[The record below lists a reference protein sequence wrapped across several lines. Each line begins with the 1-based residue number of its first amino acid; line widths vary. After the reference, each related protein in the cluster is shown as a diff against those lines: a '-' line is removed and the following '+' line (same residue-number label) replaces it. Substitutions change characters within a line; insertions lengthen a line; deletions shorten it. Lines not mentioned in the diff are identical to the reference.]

1 MDELKNEIDD
11 FEKRER
17 FSGPAKR
24 IMEKIK
30 PLRSNIDI
38 AKRRWF
44 WELLQNASDVSE
56 QTEIEVILSVDNLKF
71 RHNGNPFTYKD
82 ARNLIE
88 PDSGKDEFL
97 ENTKREQVGQF
108 GTGFLATH
116 ILSLLIKVDGIIE
129 SKDKL
134 NYYKFGFDLDRRHP
148 EENDYKSTLMASIEK
163 SIGQLNKDYSP
174 ITNYQKN
181 GKPETEFHYDFKF
194 PYESENSFEIAK
206 YGIENLKTVFPF
218 VLSFIPKIKTATII
232 DRTTATEHTT
242 VYSAQQDPNTTLPY
256 QLFSI
261 TRTLN
266 GIKEA
271 ETHIALI
278 TEGATT
284 VAINIEKIN
293 PTEISILP
301 YDKKLPKLFCAFPF
315 VGTEDFNFPIVINS
329 KDFDPKTERN
339 GIELSDKDV
348 KNRSRITEAVVA
360 YKNVLKI
367 AETENWKN
375 IYRICK
381 VDDSSF
387 VEEKIKTWFKKAVV
401 DEIRSAILSH
411 KTVETDKEP
420 IYLRDSLI
428 PYFTD
433 KKEEVVKKIYASSKD
448 LLASKLPKS
457 EHYFEWCNLL
467 DFTYFKE
474 QKLDIEKLA
483 KEIASKSN
491 LTNLKASL
499 SPTTKIDE
507 WLNNVIELIIETD
520 NTALLD
526 KFAIVPNQNENFKI
540 RNGKE
545 KLFLDD
551 DVPDELK
558 TVLNGLTKNDWKDF
572 LLHKD
577 YERNTTLI
585 AEKDKKS
592 LLDIVIEIDNEL
604 RDYKSDRKEAKFL
617 TAVNSIFKWVNDN
630 GIAEEKA
637 KIYFPWF
644 SQNKAQ
650 IVLDT
655 FSTDQDREN
664 AFAIVQ
670 SGKMEAL
677 AKIAKS
683 NLSSSD
689 IELVTENIGE
699 FKMFLDW
706 LKNKVDDKEFAD
718 EIGGEEGEEFIY
730 SLLVGKFQKENVVWA
745 SRSGEA
751 RFDFQVL
758 NPDKTTRFYIDV
770 KTTSRGISNANSI
783 PFFMRLS
790 QWDFLDESESKDKY
804 YIARVFKHNG
814 ELKAKFLKINK
825 GDI

>member
-56 QTEIEVILSVDNLKF
+56 QTEIEVILSSNNLKF

-97 ENTKREQVGQF
+97 ENIQREQVGQF

-129 SKDKL
+129 SKDKR
-134 NYYKFGFDLDRRHP
+134 NYYRFGFDLDRRHP
-148 EENDYKSTLMASIEK
+148 EEKDYKSALMVSIEK

-181 GKPETEFHYDFKF
+181 GKPETEFHYDFNF
-194 PYESENSFEIAK
+194 PYESEDSFEIAK
-206 YGIENLKTVFPF
+206 YGIENLKSVFPF

-232 DRTTATEHTT
+232 DRTTTTEHIT

-261 TRTLN
+261 TRTLD

-278 TEGATT
+278 SEGETT

-293 PTEISILP
+293 STEISILP
-301 YDKKLPKLFCAFPF
+301 YDKELPKLFCAFPF

-329 KDFDPKTERN
+329 KEFDPKTERN
-339 GIELSDKDV
+339 GIELSDKDE
-348 KNRSRITEAVVA
+348 KNRNRIIEAVTA
-360 YKNVLKI
+360 YKKVLKI
-367 AETENWKN
+367 AENENWKN

-381 VDDSSF
+381 VDDSNF
-387 VEEKIKTWFKKAVV
+387 AEEKIKSWFKKTVV
-401 DEIRSAILSH
+401 DEIRSAILLH

-420 IYLRDSLI
+420 IYLKDSLI

-433 KKEEVVKKIYASSKD
+433 KKEEVLKKIYDSAKN

-457 EHYFEWCNLL
+457 EHYLEWCNLL
-467 DFTYFKE
+467 DFTYIKE
-474 QKLDIEKLA
+474 QKLDIERLV
-483 KEIASKSN
+483 KEIAGKQN
-491 LTNLKASL
+491 LTNLKSSL
-499 SPTTKIDE
+499 TAETKISD
-507 WLNNVIELIIETD
+507 WLNDVIELIIETD

-526 KFAIVPNQNENFKI
+526 KYAIVPNQNENFKI

-551 DVPDELK
+551 DVPNDLK
-558 TVLNGLTKNDWKDF
+558 KVLNELTKNDWKDF

-577 YERNTTLI
+577 FERNTSLI
-585 AEKDKKS
+585 AEKDKKT
-592 LLDIVIEIDNEL
+592 LLDIVTEIDNEL
-604 RDYKSDRKEAKFL
+604 RDYKSDRKETKFL
-617 TAVNSIFKWVNDN
+617 SAVNSIFKWINEN
-630 GIAEEKA
+630 EIPEEKA
-637 KIYFPWF
+637 KIYFQWF

-655 FSTDQDREN
+655 FSSDQDREN
-664 AFAIVQ
+664 AFTIVQ

-677 AKIAKS
+677 AQIAKS
-683 NLSSSD
+683 NLSSAD

-699 FKMFLDW
+699 FKMFLNW
-706 LKNKVDDKEFAD
+706 LKNKIDDEEFAD
-718 EIGGEEGEEFIY
+718 EIGGDEGEEFIY
-730 SLLVGKFQKENVVWA
+730 TLLVGKFQKENVVWA
-745 SRSGEA
+745 SRNGEA

-758 NPDKTTRFYIDV
+758 NPDNTTRFYIDV
-770 KTTSRGISNANSI
+770 KTTSRGIANANSI

-790 QWDFLDESESKDKY
+790 QWNFLDDNESKDKY
-804 YIARVFKHNG
+804 YIARVFRHNG
-814 ELKAKFLKINK
+814 DLKAKFLKINK

>member
-1 MDELKNEIDD
+1 MNELKIEIDD

-30 PLRSNIDI
+30 PLRSKVDI

-56 QTEIEVILSVDNLKF
+56 HTEIEVILSTDGLKF

-97 ENTKREQVGQF
+97 ENVSREQVGQF

-134 NYYKFGFDLDRRHP
+134 SYYKFGFDLDRRHP
-148 EENDYKSTLMASIEK
+148 EQIDYKTALMGSIEK
-163 SIGQLNKDYSP
+163 SIGQLNKEYSP
-174 ITNYQKN
+174 IADYQKN
-181 GKPETEFHYDFKF
+181 GKPDTEFHYDFQF
-194 PYESENSFEIAK
+194 PYDNEDSLEIAK
-206 YGIENLKTVFPF
+206 YGIENLEIVFPF
-218 VLSFIPKIKTATII
+218 VLSFIPKIKTVTII
-232 DRTTATEHTT
+232 DRTSLTEHKTIYTT
-242 VYSAQQDPNTTLPY
+242 QQDPNTTLSY
-256 QLFSI
+256 QLFTI
-261 TRTLN
+261 TRTLD
-266 GIKEA
+266 GEKEA
-271 ETHIALI
+271 ETVIALI
-278 TEGATT
+278 TEGKTT
-284 VAINIEKIN
+284 VAVNLEKLN
-293 PTEISILP
+293 AEEISILP
-301 YDKKLPKLFCAFPF
+301 YNKELPKLFCAFPF

-329 KDFDPKTERN
+329 KDFEPKTERN
-339 GIELSDKDV
+339 GIELSDKDE
-348 KNRSRITEAVVA
+348 KNRSRISEAVTA
-360 YKNVLKI
+360 YKKVLKI
-367 AETENWKN
+367 AETEKWKN

-381 VDDSSF
+381 IEDSNF
-387 VEEKIKTWFKKAVV
+387 TEEKIKSWFKRTVV
-401 DEIRSAILSH
+401 DEIRSAILLH

-420 IYLRDSLI
+420 IFLKDSLI

-433 KKEEVVKKIYASSKD
+433 KKEDAINKIYNSAKD
-448 LLASKLPKS
+448 LLATKLPKS
-457 EHYFEWCNLL
+457 DHYLEWCNLL

-474 QKLDIEKLA
+474 QKLDIEKLV
-483 KEIASKSN
+483 KEIANKSN

-499 SPTTKIDE
+499 PTTVKVDD
-507 WLNNVIELIIETD
+507 WLNGVIELVIETD
-520 NTALLD
+520 NTTLLD
-526 KFAIVPNQNENFKI
+526 RFAIVPNQNEYFKI
-540 RNGKE
+540 RNAKE

-551 DVPDELK
+551 NVPDELK
-558 TVLNGLTKNDWKDF
+558 TVLIGLTKNDWKDF
-572 LLHKD
+572 LLHKE

-585 AEKDKKS
+585 AEQDKKN
-592 LLDIVIEIDNEL
+592 LHDIVTEIDNEL

-630 GIAEEKA
+630 EIAEENA

-683 NLSSSD
+683 NLSSTD
-689 IELVTENIGE
+689 IELFTENIGE
-699 FKMFLDW
+699 FKMFLAW
-706 LKNKVDDKEFAD
+706 LNDKVDDEEFAD
-718 EIGGEEGEEFIY
+718 EIGGDEGEAFIY
-730 SLLVGKFQKENVVWA
+730 SLLVDKFQKENVVWA
-745 SRSGEA
+745 SKDGEA
-751 RFDFQVL
+751 RFDFQVF
-758 NPDKTTRFYIDV
+758 NVDKTTRFFIDV

-790 QWDFLDESESKDKY
+790 QWNFLDENESKDKY

>member
-56 QTEIEVILSVDNLKF
+56 QTEIEVILSSDNLKF

-97 ENTKREQVGQF
+97 ENIQREQVGQF

-148 EENDYKSTLMASIEK
+148 EEKDYKSALMVSIEK

-194 PYESENSFEIAK
+194 PYEGENSFEIAK

-232 DRTTATEHTT
+232 DKTTTTEHIT

-256 QLFSI
+256 QLFTI
-261 TRTLN
+261 TRTLD

-271 ETHIALI
+271 ETNIALI
-278 TEGATT
+278 SEGETT

-293 PTEISILP
+293 STEISILP
-301 YDKKLPKLFCAFPF
+301 YDKELPKLFCSFPF

-329 KDFDPKTERN
+329 KEFDPKTERN
-339 GIELSDKDV
+339 GIELSDKDE
-348 KNRSRITEAVVA
+348 KNRSRIIEAVTA
-360 YKNVLKI
+360 YKKVLKI
-367 AETENWKN
+367 AENENWKN

-381 VDDSSF
+381 VDDSNF
-387 VEEKIKTWFKKAVV
+387 AEEKIKSWFKKAVV
-401 DEIRSAILSH
+401 DEIRSAILLH

-433 KKEEVVKKIYASSKD
+433 KKEEIVKKIYDSAKN
-448 LLASKLPKS
+448 LLANKLPKS
-457 EHYFEWCNLL
+457 AHYLEWCNLL

-474 QKLDIEKLA
+474 QKLDIERFV
-483 KEIASKSN
+483 KEISGKQN
-491 LTNLKASL
+491 LTNLKSSL
-499 SPTTKIDE
+499 TAETKISD
-507 WLNNVIELIIETD
+507 WLNDVIELIIETD

-526 KFAIVPNQNENFKI
+526 KYAIVPNQNENFKI

-551 DVPDELK
+551 DVPNDLK
-558 TVLNGLTKNDWKDF
+558 IVLNELTKNDWKDF

-577 YERNTTLI
+577 FERNTTLI
-585 AEKDKKS
+585 AEKDKKT
-592 LLDIVIEIDNEL
+592 LLDIVTEIDNEL

-617 TAVNSIFKWVNDN
+617 SAVNSIFKWINEN
-630 GIAEEKA
+630 EIPEEKA
-637 KIYFPWF
+637 KIYFQWF

-655 FSTDQDREN
+655 FSSDQDREN
-664 AFAIVQ
+664 AFTIVQ

-683 NLSSSD
+683 NLSSAD

-706 LKNKVDDKEFAD
+706 LKNKVDDEEFAD
-718 EIGGEEGEEFIY
+718 EIGGDEGEEFIY
-730 SLLVGKFQKENVVWA
+730 TLLVGKFQKENVVWA
-745 SRSGEA
+745 SRNGEA

-770 KTTSRGISNANSI
+770 KTTSRGIANSNSI

-790 QWDFLDESESKDKY
+790 QWNFLDDNESKDKY
-804 YIARVFKHNG
+804 YIARVFRHNG

>member
-11 FEKRER
+11 FEKKGR

-24 IMEKIK
+24 VMEKIK

-56 QTEIEVILSVDNLKF
+56 QTEIEVILSTDDLKF

-97 ENTKREQVGQF
+97 ENIPREQVGQF

-134 NYYKFGFDLDRRHP
+134 NYYKFSFDLDRRHS
-148 EENDYKSTLMASIEK
+148 EENDYKSALMASIEK
-163 SIGQLNKDYSP
+163 SIEQLNKDYSP

-181 GKPETEFHYDFKF
+181 GKPETEFHYDFNF
-194 PYESENSFEIAK
+194 PYESEDSFEIAK

-232 DRTTATEHTT
+232 DRTSTTEHIT
-242 VYSAQQDPNTTLPY
+242 VYSAQRDPNTTLPY

-261 TRTLN
+261 TRTLD

-278 TEGATT
+278 SEGETT

-293 PTEISILP
+293 STEISILP
-301 YDKKLPKLFCAFPF
+301 YDKELPKLFCAFPF

-329 KDFDPKTERN
+329 KEFDPKTERN
-339 GIELSDKDV
+339 GIELSDKDE
-348 KNRSRITEAVVA
+348 KNRNRIIEAVTA
-360 YKNVLKI
+360 YKKVLKI
-367 AETENWKN
+367 AENENWKN

-381 VDDSSF
+381 VDDSNF
-387 VEEKIKTWFKKAVV
+387 AEEKIKSWFKKTVV
-401 DEIRSAILSH
+401 DEIRSAILLH

-420 IYLRDSLI
+420 IHLKDSLI

-433 KKEEVVKKIYASSKD
+433 KKEEVVKKIYDSAKN

-457 EHYFEWCNLL
+457 EHYLEWCNLL

-474 QKLDIEKLA
+474 QKLDIERLV
-483 KEIASKSN
+483 KEIADKQT
-491 LTNLKASL
+491 LTNLKSSL
-499 SPTTKIDE
+499 TAETKIAD
-507 WLNNVIELIIETD
+507 WLNDVIELIIETD
-520 NTALLD
+520 NTSLLD
-526 KFAIVPNQNENFKI
+526 KYAIVPNQNENFKI

-545 KLFLDD
+545 KIFLDD
-551 DVPDELK
+551 DVPNDLK
-558 TVLNGLTKNDWKDF
+558 IVLNELTKNDWKDF

-577 YERNTTLI
+577 FERNTTLI
-585 AEKDKKS
+585 AEKDKKT
-592 LLDIVIEIDNEL
+592 LLDIVTEIDNEL
-604 RDYKSDRKEAKFL
+604 RDYKSGRKEAKFL
-617 TAVNSIFKWVNDN
+617 SAVNSIFKWINEN
-630 GIAEEKA
+630 EIPEEKA
-637 KIYFPWF
+637 KIYFQWF

-655 FSTDQDREN
+655 FSSDQDREN
-664 AFAIVQ
+664 AFTIVQ

-683 NLSSSD
+683 NLSNAD

-699 FKMFLDW
+699 FRMFLDW
-706 LKNKVDDKEFAD
+706 LKNKVDDEEFAD

-730 SLLVGKFQKENVVWA
+730 TLLIGKFQKENVFWA

-758 NPDKTTRFYIDV
+758 NSDKTTRFYIDV
-770 KTTSRGISNANSI
+770 KSTSRGIANANSI

-790 QWDFLDESESKDKY
+790 QWNFLDENESKDKY
-804 YIARVFKHNG
+804 HIARVFRHNG

>member
-11 FEKRER
+11 FELRER

-56 QTEIEVILSVDNLKF
+56 ETEIEVILSVDNLKF

-97 ENTKREQVGQF
+97 DNATREQVGQF

-116 ILSLLIKVDGIIE
+116 ILSLLIKVDGVIE
-129 SKDKL
+129 SKDKQ
-134 NYYKFGFDLDRRHP
+134 NYFKFGFDLDRRHP
-148 EENDYKSTLMASIEK
+148 EQKDYKTELMAGIQK
-163 SIGQLNKDYSP
+163 SLEQLNKEYSP
-174 ITNYQKN
+174 INNYQKN
-181 GKPETEFHYDFKF
+181 GKPDTEFHYDFQF
-194 PYESENSFEIAK
+194 PYENENSFEIAK
-206 YGIENLKTVFPF
+206 YGIENLKIVLPF
-218 VLSFIPKIKTATII
+218 VLSFIPKIKSATII
-232 DRTTATEHTT
+232 DRTTSTEYKT
-242 VYSAQQDPNTTLPY
+242 VYTSQQDTNTSLPY

-261 TRTLN
+261 TRTLD

-278 TEGATT
+278 TEGKTT
-284 VAINIEKIN
+284 VAIKVEKSE
-293 PTEISILP
+293 TEISILP
-301 YDKKLPKLFCAFPF
+301 YDKELPKLFCAFPLE
-315 VGTEDFNFPIVINS
+315 GTEDFNFPLLINS
-329 KDFDPKTERN
+329 QDFEPKTERN
-339 GIELSDKDV
+339 GIELSDKDE
-348 KNRSRITEAVVA
+348 KNRSRISEAVTA
-360 YKNVLKI
+360 YKKVLKI
-367 AETENWKN
+367 AENANWKN

-381 VDDSSF
+381 VDDSNF
-387 VEEKIKTWFKKAVV
+387 ADDKIKSWFKKIVV
-401 DEIRSAILSH
+401 DEVRSTILSH
-411 KTVETDKEP
+411 KTAETDKEP
-420 IYLRDSLI
+420 IYLKDSLI

-433 KKEEVVKKIYASSKD
+433 KKEDVVKKIYDSSKD

-457 EHYFEWCNLL
+457 EHYLEWCNLL

-474 QKLDIEKLA
+474 QKLDIERLV
-483 KEIASKSN
+483 KEIAAKSN

-499 SPTTKIDE
+499 TATTKLDD
-507 WLNNVIELIIETD
+507 WLNSVIELIIETD
-520 NTALLD
+520 NTSLLD
-526 KFAIVPNQNENFKI
+526 KLAIVPNQNENFKI

-551 DVPDELK
+551 DVPDDLK
-558 TVLNGLTKNDWKDF
+558 LVLTGLTSNDWKDF

-585 AEKDKKS
+585 AEKDKKT
-592 LLDIVIEIDNEL
+592 LIDIVTEIDNEL

-630 GIAEEKA
+630 EIAEEKA

-655 FSTDQDREN
+655 FSSDKDREN
-664 AFAIVQ
+664 AFTIVQ

-683 NLSSSD
+683 NLSNAD

-706 LKNKVDDKEFAD
+706 IKNKVDDEEFAD
-718 EIGGEEGEEFIY
+718 EIGGLEGEEFIY
-730 SLLVGKFQKENVVWA
+730 SLLVTKFQKENVVWA
-745 SRSGEA
+745 SKEGEA

-758 NPDKTTRFYIDV
+758 NTDKTTRFYIDV

-790 QWDFLDESESKDKY
+790 QWNFLDENKSKDKY

>member
-1 MDELKNEIDD
+1 MNELKNEIDD

-30 PLRSNIDI
+30 PLRSHIDI

-56 QTEIEVILSVDNLKF
+56 QTEIEVVLSVDNLKF

-88 PDSGKDEFL
+88 PDSGKDEFS
-97 ENTKREQVGQF
+97 ENIPREQIGQF

-129 SKDKL
+129 SKDKN
-134 NYYKFGFDLDRRHP
+134 NYYKFGFDLDRRYP
-148 EENDYKSTLMASIEK
+148 EEIDYKSALMVSIEK
-163 SIGQLNKDYSP
+163 SIEQLNEDYSP

-181 GKPETEFHYDFKF
+181 GKPETEFNYDFKF
-194 PYESENSFEIAK
+194 PYEDENSFEIAK
-206 YGIENLKTVFPF
+206 SGIENLKTVFPF

-232 DRTTATEHTT
+232 DRTTSIDHIT
-242 VYSAQQDPNTTLPY
+242 VYSAQQDQNTALPY

-261 TRTLN
+261 TRTLD
-266 GIKEA
+266 GIKE
-271 ETHIALI
+271 TDTDIALI
-278 TEGATT
+278 SEGSTT
-284 VAINIEKIN
+284 VAINVEKIN
-293 PTEISILP
+293 ATEISILP
-301 YDKKLPKLFCAFPF
+301 YDKELPKLFCAFPF

-339 GIELSDKDV
+339 GIELSDKDD
-348 KNRSRITEAVVA
+348 KNRSRIIEAVTA
-360 YKNVLKI
+360 YKKVLKI
-367 AETENWKN
+367 AETEKWKN

-381 VDDSSF
+381 IYDSNF
-387 VEEKIKTWFKKAVV
+387 AEDKIKTWFKRTVV

-411 KTVETDKEP
+411 KIVETDKEP
-420 IYLRDSLI
+420 IYLKDSLI
-428 PYFTD
+428 PYFAD
-433 KKEEVVKKIYASSKD
+433 KKEEVVKKIYDSSKD

-457 EHYFEWCNLL
+457 EHYLEWCNLL
-467 DFTYFKE
+467 DFTYFKD
-474 QKLDIEKLA
+474 QKLDIEKLV
-483 KEIASKSN
+483 KEIAVKSK
-491 LTNLKASL
+491 LTTLKTSL
-499 SPTTKIDE
+499 PPFINVND
-507 WLNNVIELIIETD
+507 WLNTVIELIIETD
-520 NTALLD
+520 NTTLLD
-526 KFAIVPNQNENFKI
+526 KFPIIPNQNENFKI

-545 KLFLDD
+545 KLFLDN

-558 TVLNGLTKNDWKDF
+558 TILTGLTKNDWKDF

-585 AEKDKKS
+585 ADKDKKS
-592 LLDIVIEIDNEL
+592 LLDIVVEIDNEL
-604 RDYKSDRKEAKFL
+604 RDYRSNRKESKFL

-630 GIAEEKA
+630 DIVEEKA

-670 SGKMEAL
+670 SGKMEVL

-699 FKMFLDW
+699 FKIFLDW
-706 LKNKVDDKEFAD
+706 IKNKVDDEYFAD
-718 EIGGEEGEEFIY
+718 ELGGNEGESFIY
-730 SLLVGKFQKENVVWA
+730 SLLVSKFQKDNVVWA
-745 SRSGEA
+745 SKNAEA

-758 NPDKTTRFYIDV
+758 NEDKTTRFYIDV
-770 KTTSRGISNANSI
+770 KTTSSGIANTDSI

-790 QWDFLDESESKDKY
+790 QWNFLDENESKDKY
-804 YIARVFKHNG
+804 YIARVFRHN
-814 ELKAKFLKINK
+814 EEFSAKFLKINK
-825 GDI
+825 ENI

>member
-30 PLRSNIDI
+30 PLRSNLDI

-56 QTEIEVILSVDNLKF
+56 QTEIEVILSTDDLKF

-97 ENTKREQVGQF
+97 ETIPREQVGQF

-148 EENDYKSTLMASIEK
+148 KEKDYKSVLMVSIEK

-174 ITNYQKN
+174 ITNYHKN

-194 PYESENSFEIAK
+194 PYENENSFEIAK

-232 DRTTATEHTT
+232 DRTTSTEHTT
-242 VYSAQQDPNTTLPY
+242 VYSVQQDTNTSLPY
-256 QLFSI
+256 QLYSI
-261 TRTLN
+261 SRTLD
-266 GIKEA
+266 GKKETD
-271 ETHIALI
+271 THVALI
-278 TEGATT
+278 SEGATT

-293 PTEISILP
+293 STEISILP
-301 YDKKLPKLFCAFPF
+301 YDRELPKLFCAFPF
-315 VGTEDFNFPIVINS
+315 VGTENFNFPIVINS

-339 GIELSDKDV
+339 GIELSDKDE

-360 YKNVLKI
+360 YKKVLKI

-381 VDDSSF
+381 VDDSNF
-387 VEEKIKTWFKKAVV
+387 AEEKIKSWFKKVVV

-448 LLASKLPKS
+448 LLASKLPKP
-457 EHYFEWCNLL
+457 EHYFEWCNIL

-474 QKLDIEKLA
+474 QKLDIEKLV

-499 SPTTKIDE
+499 SPITKMDH
-507 WLNNVIELIIETD
+507 WLNSVIELIIETD

-545 KLFLDD
+545 KIFLDD

-572 LLHKD
+572 LLHKN

-604 RDYKSDRKEAKFL
+604 RDYKTDRKETKFL

-706 LKNKVDDKEFAD
+706 LKNKVDDEEFAD

-730 SLLVGKFQKENVVWA
+730 NLLVSKFQKENVVWA
-745 SRSGEA
+745 SRNGEA

-758 NPDKTTRFYIDV
+758 NPDKTIRFYIDV

-790 QWDFLDESESKDKY
+790 QWNFLDESESKDKY
-804 YIARVFKHNG
+804 YIARVFKHTG